1 MEVIIYVV
9 ILALAILWA
18 ANEDKKRN
26 NAYSD
31 KEYTLSQ
38 GGPSNTSSLSRRLCC
53 GRCGSDD
60 INISINQFTQQSVSK
75 TKHQKRSIAD
85 RAAYKTGRGVMNMAT
100 MGMWGVFTPKRG
112 KYKDVTK
119 TTTNVVNQKIAIC
132 QSCGNSW
139 NVR

>member
-1 MEVIIYVV
+1 MEVLIYVV

-18 ANEDKKRN
+18 SNEDKKRN

-60 INISINQFTQQSVSK
+60 INISINQFAQKSVSN
-75 TKHQKRSIAD
+75 TKHQKRSMVD
-85 RAAYKTGRGVMNMAT
+85 RAAYKTGRGMMNMAT
-100 MGMWGVFTPKRG
+100 MGMWGAFTPKRG
-112 KYKDVTK
+112 KYKEITH
-119 TTTNVVNQKIAIC
+119 TQSSTINQKVAIC
-132 QSCGNSW
+132 QYCGFSW
-139 NVR
+139 NVK

>member
-1 MEVIIYVV
+1 MEAIIAVIV
-9 ILALAILWA
+9 LALVILWA

-26 NAYSD
+26 NAYNY

-38 GGPSNTSSLSRRLCC
+38 GGTSSTGPVSRRMCC
-53 GRCGSDD
+53 GKCGSDN
-60 INISINQFTQQSVSK
+60 INITINQFSQKSVSN

-85 RAAYKTGRGVMNMAT
+85 RAAYKTGRGMMNMAT

-112 KYKDVTK
+112 KYKDVT
-119 TTTNVVNQKIAIC
+119 TTKTNVVNQKIAIC